1 MRTVATLAVI
11 LALPCWVLAD
21 EPQSLETAA
30 VTAQPDLTTPGKYDT
45 SVYHLK
51 HTRAR
56 QIIPAVKRTIVKC
69 LSAESVGKPPASS
82 VVSVVFMP
90 TTSDDTLV
98 TVCSRE
104 HAAIVKQAIE
114 ACDIEKQYAVRLQ
127 LFEVSPNGEAAPVGE
142 PAVFVGREGS
152 VQCKTSSDG
161 PVTLKLKLDDG
172 SPVAVH
178 VPAESAKADPSDLA
192 DCCGPSCQFKGVCPT
207 GLNIC
212 PALGGCSAS
221 SEKQSGSCKCGESCE
236 KSCGSCSDCEA
247 FSAKDY
253 LTLCQTILNLWARCE
268 EQDHQEHC
276 DSNASDDAAP
286 AEDCKNCPG
295 RVSEVTPGNTIAP
308 TAGSETANEKA
319 GPELG
324 CPACPPSSSEALPE
338 TPSTNRNTTSYDQPP
353 VPAVMEEP
361 GHDRLFVQ
369 RPQSHDDGFL
379 YDGAYRIAGNSP
391 ERPDAPNISFGPV
404 ITKGDQESAVV
415 RVSDADECDCGS
427 TCSNAGEHAASP
439 SVCGLGCPGSCQNP
453 SAEPPALL
461 TLSHRRDQSPN
472 LGIVILPQWQS
483 ELSKI
488 YQGRC
493 LSEIFESHNGQDAGA
508 TALGRLLAEI
518 PKPGCENDCDNAHHR
533 NVIVVDLPDRIRIF
547 ESPAETEQAAAPPCP
562 NCREQFRVFLE
573 EVFRGSDALEE
584 IAQAGHTQSE
594 ATAPEL
600 PRELPSVTRS
610 KLETTVVTYPLRD
623 LVLLDDAERPVFDTC
638 TIIDHIQGAVEPN
651 SWWHPSV
658 SIQLDQ
664 QSMSLVVRQ
673 TPEVHKKIEA
683 HLHDLRRLQ
692 VKQLCNLIER
702 LSGDSD
708 SSD

>member
-1 MRTVATLAVI
+1 
-11 LALPCWVLAD
+11 
-21 EPQSLETAA
+21 
-30 VTAQPDLTTPGKYDT
+30 
-45 SVYHLK
+45 
-51 HTRAR
+51 
-56 QIIPAVKRTIVKC
+56 
-69 LSAESVGKPPASS
+69 
-82 VVSVVFMP
+82 
-90 TTSDDTLV
+90 
-98 TVCSRE
+98 
-104 HAAIVKQAIE
+104 
-114 ACDIEKQYAVRLQ
+114 
-127 LFEVSPNGEAAPVGE
+127 
-142 PAVFVGREGS
+142 
-152 VQCKTSSDG
+152 
-161 PVTLKLKLDDG
+161 
-172 SPVAVH
+172 
-178 VPAESAKADPSDLA
+178 
-192 DCCGPSCQFKGVCPT
+192 
-207 GLNIC
+207 
-212 PALGGCSAS
+212 
-221 SEKQSGSCKCGESCE
+221 
-236 KSCGSCSDCEA
+236 
-247 FSAKDY
+247 
-253 LTLCQTILNLWARCE
+253 
-268 EQDHQEHC
+268 
-276 DSNASDDAAP
+276 
-286 AEDCKNCPG
+286 
-295 RVSEVTPGNTIAP
+295 
-308 TAGSETANEKA
+308 
-319 GPELG
+319 
-324 CPACPPSSSEALPE
+324 
-338 TPSTNRNTTSYDQPP
+338 
-353 VPAVMEEP
+353 MEEP